1 MSANFHGSFRA
12 RARQLR
18 QRRFHQRPPST
29 DLDSTADVHDE
40 FTADLEPSTVDIA
53 KSDAHPSTAA
63 SPSPQPESLDEPTRA
78 PTEEPHPATVGRAPT
93 QESHRATTRDP
104 ESTAKFAAPTEPPIV
119 ARLTD
124 AQFDATGPIAA
135 RDAASTAKF
144 AAPTEPPIVAR
155 PTDSQLDAT
164 GPIAARDAAS
174 TAKIAAPTAS
184 PIVARSTDPQ
194 FDATGP
200 FATRDPES
208 TAKFVAP
215 TEPPIVA
222 RPTDAQFNAT
232 GPFATRD
239 HASTAK
245 IAAAEPPKPAIDA
258 TARMPLPFGRREPF
272 VSAPPA
278 ATGSATVDVPARAM
292 ALDALEPQARAPA
305 PPALETQA
313 RAIAP
318 PALETQAR
326 AMAPPT
332 LETQAR
338 AMAPPT
344 LETQARAMAP
354 PTLET
359 SERAI
364 APPASETPARAPVLE
379 NKTPWDSTDETDD
392 VSGENVKLA
401 TTTIPRKISALK
413 SAEPPRPA
421 ALAPGKVL
429 CDRFLLEQ
437 VIGCGGTAIVFRA
450 RDMLSAKGTAPNMQ
464 VAIKT
469 PRPELGHPERAAK
482 RLKHEFEHAKL
493 LSHPSIVRVLELHED
508 EGHCFM
514 TMELVHGKLLS
525 QLLRDWTMVPASLA
539 YKILNQSAEALSYAH
554 SQNVVHG
561 DFKPG
566 NVFITPEEGVR
577 IVDFGTAAGPS
588 ANDSRIPAGTPTYAS
603 PEVLSG
609 ETPDRRDDV
618 FSFAC
623 VAYELLTGQH
633 PFGRQSSLQARDEAK
648 IPPRAWN
655 LSTSQWLSLLSALSW
670 KREQRPA
677 SVEELLTRLTPEQ
690 PVLAAPMPVH
700 VDPEEVVPAELPA
713 DLMPKQRSWGFFAF
727 IAAALL
733 VTYFAFQ
740 AHNTPDDGPTPSLVP
755 ATTSLPAV
763 PEPAAAKQPEAVE
776 QATSAPAQEAT
787 DTTPADDAKTAAP
800 AATASKPKPAAPTS
814 EISFESSSVVTSES
828 SVAAVF
834 LIKRSQPLSGRA
846 SVSWKAVS
854 GTADAGIDFA
864 SDASGTVTFADGQA
878 QRAIYVPLRNDL
890 LKEGDE
896 TFYVELSSPKAARIG
911 KISRAEAVIRDDD

>member
-1 MSANFHGSFRA
+1 MSANFHGSFRQ
-12 RARQLR
+12 RQLR
-18 QRRFHQRPPST
+18 QRRFAQRPPST

-53 KSDAHPSTAA
+53 PSDAQPSTMANPPPQRA
-63 SPSPQPESLDEPTRA
+63 RAEEPSQDTVARATNEVPRQETIARA
-78 PTEEPHPATVGRAPT
+78 PVEEPR
-93 QESHRATTRDP
+93 RATITRDP
-104 ESTAKFAAPTEPPIV
+104 APTAKVAAPTERPKV
-119 ARLTD
+119 A
-124 AQFDATGPIAA
+124 G
-135 RDAASTAKF
+135 
-144 AAPTEPPIVAR
+144 PTEPPIVAR
-155 PTDSQLDAT
+155 PTDSPLDVT
-164 GPIAARDAAS
+164 G
-174 TAKIAAPTAS
+174 
-184 PIVARSTDPQ
+184 PIVAR
-194 FDATGP
+194 
-200 FATRDPES
+200 
-208 TAKFVAP
+208 
-215 TEPPIVA
+215 EP
-222 RPTDAQFNAT
+222 
-232 GPFATRD
+232 
-239 HASTAK
+239 
-245 IAAAEPPKPAIDA
+245 AAPKPAIDA

-278 ATGSATVDVPARAM
+278 PSGPATVDVPAR
-292 ALDALEPQARAPA
+292 
-305 PPALETQA
+305 
-313 RAIAP
+313 
-318 PALETQAR
+318 
-326 AMAPPT
+326 PT
-332 LETQAR
+332 
-338 AMAPPT
+338 P
-344 LETQARAMAP
+344 
-354 PTLET
+354 
-359 SERAI
+359 
-364 APPASETPARAPVLE
+364 PVLE
-379 NKTPWDSTDETDD
+379 AKAPSRASDITDD
-392 VSGENVKLA
+392 VSRENVKLA
-401 TTTIPRKISALK
+401 TTTIPRKVSAPK
-413 SAEPPRPA
+413 SSEPQRPA

-450 RDMLSAKGTAPNMQ
+450 RDMLSAKGAAPNMQ

-469 PRPELGHPERAAK
+469 PRPELGNPERAAM

-508 EGHCFM
+508 EGRCFM
-514 TMELVHGKLLS
+514 TMELVQGKLLS

-539 YKILNQSAEALSYAH
+539 HKILSKSAEALTYAH

-677 SVEELLTRLTPEQ
+677 SVEDLLTSLKPEQ
-690 PVLAAPMPVH
+690 PMLAAPAPMH
-700 VDPEEVVPAELPA
+700 VDPEELVPAELPA

-740 AHNTPDDGPTPSLVP
+740 RHDTPDDGPTPSLVP
-755 ATTSLPAV
+755 ATTSLPSVPPPAV
-763 PEPAAAKQPEAVE
+763 AKQPEEVE

-787 DTTPADDAKTAAP
+787 DATPAAATDDTKAAAP
-800 AATASKPKPAAPTS
+800 AVTASKPKPAAPMS

-864 SDASGTVTFADGQA
+864 SDAGGTVTFADGQA

-896 TFYVELSSPKAARIG
+896 KFYVELTTTRSARLG
-911 KISRAEAVIRDDD
+911 KVARAEAIIRDDD